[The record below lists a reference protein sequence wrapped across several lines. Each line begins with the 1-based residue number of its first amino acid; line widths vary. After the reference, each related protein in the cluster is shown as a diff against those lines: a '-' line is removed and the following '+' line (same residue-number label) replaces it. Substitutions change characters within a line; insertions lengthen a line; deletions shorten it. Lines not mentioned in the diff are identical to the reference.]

1 MKKLNY
7 ILIALSFVAMANCS
21 GCKTKVKPVSEL
33 IAKVWSAQKVEEG
46 SAVVFTKGAATNVR
60 AGYTNFRL
68 DLTNATTVSYR
79 DWDNTS
85 FSGQWELQ
93 GDTRLVLKNL
103 TPVPTGTTGT
113 IEFTISPT
121 PTETEFIIT
130 RTTGNQ
136 KTGGTV
142 NKYTLSNP

>member
-7 ILIALSFVAMANCS
+7 ILIALSFIGMANCS

-33 IAKVWSAQKVEEG
+33 IARAWTAQKVEEG
-46 SAVVFTKGAATNVR
+46 STVVFTKGAATNVR

-68 DLTNATTVSYR
+68 DLSNATTVSYR

-113 IEFTISPT
+113 IEFTITPT

-130 RTTGNQ
+130 RTTANQ
-136 KTGGTV
+136 KTGGTI